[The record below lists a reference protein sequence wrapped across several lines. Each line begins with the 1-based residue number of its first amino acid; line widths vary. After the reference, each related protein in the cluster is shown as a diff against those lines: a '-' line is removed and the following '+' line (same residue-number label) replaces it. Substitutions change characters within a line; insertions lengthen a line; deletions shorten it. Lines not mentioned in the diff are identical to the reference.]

1 MGCAGDFRGGIS
13 LALRGNVTQRTKG
26 AMPILG
32 WREYI
37 SLPELEL
44 PSVRVKVDT
53 GARSSAIS
61 VSDIELYTSGSTL
74 RVRFHA
80 NLEAERPNTEK
91 VDLPV
96 EAMRSIKSSNGA
108 VEQRITVKTRYCI
121 GEHEYAF
128 DLTLTDRAGMKFPM
142 LLGREAIRGRF
153 LVDSGKS
160 FLFGK
165 APFKR
170 HGKKKNENR
179 NPI

>member
-1 MGCAGDFRGGIS
+1 MTRK
-13 LALRGNVTQRTKG
+13 TQGKL
-26 AMPILG
+26 PILG

-44 PSVRVKVDT
+44 SNVRVKVDT

-61 VSDIELYTSGSTL
+61 VRDIELYTGQGKP
-74 RVRFHA
+74 RVRFYE
-80 NLEAERPNTEK
+80 NLEDARAKGNK

-96 EAMRSIKSSNGA
+96 EAMRCIKSSNGS
-108 VEQRITVKTRYCI
+108 VEQRVTVKSLFRI
-121 GEHEYAF
+121 GEYEYVF

-153 LVDSGKS
+153 LVDPGLS

-165 APFKR
+165 PLSLR
-170 HGKKKNENR
+170 HRKNKNANR
-179 NPI
+179 NLI